1 MKHILTTLAALAI
14 IAGCTQKANNATP
27 VGPGLYAVEYHG
39 HEYLINPNG
48 GLLHS
53 DSCPCWDAYKTD
65 EIIYE

>member
-1 MKHILTTLAALAI
+1 MKHILPLLLLFI
-14 IAGCTQKANNATP
+14 FAGCQPQNGTP

-53 DSCPCWDAYKTD
+53 DSCPCWDKYLEEED
-65 EIIYE
+65 YE

>member
-1 MKHILTTLAALAI
+1 MKKLLTLSAALLLF
-14 IAGCTQKANNATP
+14 AGCRPQGDATP

-65 EIIYE
+65 DVIYE

>member
-1 MKHILTTLAALAI
+1 MKHTAILILAALCLA
-14 IAGCTQKANNATP
+14 ACNPQQNATP

-53 DSCPCWDAYKTD
+53 DSCPCWDVYKTD
-65 EIIYE
+65 EIEYE

>member
-1 MKHILTTLAALAI
+1 MEKILTLFTALLLLG
-14 IAGCTQKANNATP
+14 GCKPQGAATP

-65 EIIYE
+65 DIIYE

>member
-1 MKHILTTLAALAI
+1 MEKILTLIAALLLL
-14 IAGCTQKANNATP
+14 AGCKPQGAATP

-65 EIIYE
+65 DVIYE

>member
-1 MKHILTTLAALAI
+1 MKRAILPIIALLALA
-14 IAGCTQKANNATP
+14 GCKQQNVTP

-53 DSCPCWDAYKTD
+53 DSCPCWEKYEEMET
-65 EIIYE
+65 IYE